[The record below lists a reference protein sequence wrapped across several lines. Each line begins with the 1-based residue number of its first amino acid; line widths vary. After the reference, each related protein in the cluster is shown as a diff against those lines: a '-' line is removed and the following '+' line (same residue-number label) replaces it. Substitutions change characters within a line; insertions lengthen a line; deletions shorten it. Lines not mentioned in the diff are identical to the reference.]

1 MGPRLKLPKYVH
13 GFLDRHGVPR
23 FYYRRPGFAA
33 VKLPGLPYS
42 PEFTASYMS
51 AIGGQSL
58 PVGAAK
64 VMPGTMR
71 AVALSY
77 FAAPAFRGLRPSTQR
92 EYRAVIERF
101 CKDHGEK
108 RAALLQREHIVRM
121 MAARAEKPGA
131 ANKLRKALR
140 ALMGHSIDIGL
151 RADDP
156 TRDVKAIRTR
166 SGGYHS
172 WTDEE
177 IARFEDRHPVGTR
190 ARLALALLLYT
201 GYGPA
206 PGRCHPHGCAAYPRR
221 GNSPDAGEDRR
232 RARHSAAPGTGRH
245 HRLQLARSSDVLV
258 TRFGAPFG
266 ASAFSHW
273 FRDRCA
279 MRRASRT
286 AQRTGCAKPPRA
298 SWPKPA
304 VQRTRLG
311 PSLAIV
317 A

>member
-42 PEFTASYMS
+42 PEFMASYMS

-108 RAALLQREHIVRM
+108 RAALLQREHVVRM

-201 GYGPA
+201 GQ
-206 PGRCHPHGCAAYPRR
+206 RR
-221 GNSPDAGEDRR
+221 G
-232 RARHSAAPGTGRH
+232 
-245 HRLQLARSSDVLV
+245 DVIRMGAQHIRGGAIHL
-258 TRFGAPFG
+258 TQEKTGAPRSPFRCTR
-266 ASAFSHW
+266 HW
-273 FRDRCA
+273 PPSSPPA
-279 MRRASRT
+279 RA
-286 AQRTGCAKPPRA
+286 
-298 SWPKPA
+298 
-304 VQRTRLG
+304 
-311 PSLAIV
+311 II
-317 A
+317 

>member
-1 MGPRLKLPKYVH
+1 MAFSIVMAFRGSITV
-13 GFLDRHGVPR
+13 
-23 FYYRRPGFAA
+23 
-33 VKLPGLPYS
+33 
-42 PEFTASYMS
+42 
-51 AIGGQSL
+51 GGQSL
-58 PVGAAK
+58 PVGVAK

-108 RAALLQREHIVRM
+108 RAALLQREHVVRM

-166 SGGYHS
+166 SVGYHS
-172 WTDEE
+172 GTDEDVV
-177 IARFEDRHPVGTR
+177 RFGGRHPVGTR

-201 GYGPA
+201 GQ
-206 PGRCHPHGCAAYPRR
+206 RR
-221 GNSPDAGEDRR
+221 GDVIRMGAQHIRNGALHVKQEKT
-232 RARHSAAPGTGRH
+232 GTELIIPVH
-245 HRLQLARSSDVLV
+245 PTLA
-258 TRFGAPFG
+258 
-266 ASAFSHW
+266 
-273 FRDRCA
+273 
-279 MRRASRT
+279 
-286 AQRTGCAKPPRA
+286 
-298 SWPKPA
+298 
-304 VQRTRLG
+304 
-311 PSLAIV
+311 
-317 A
+317 